1 MPQTN
6 VLSAWKATFSLYQ
19 KAQKPP
25 GVVISVTLPGT
36 AVPNKAPYVFMG
48 VFAALAEEPP
58 VELEEGRSLPVEE
71 ESSVEL
77 APADPVEEPVE

>member
-1 MPQTN
+1 
-6 VLSAWKATFSLYQ
+6 
-19 KAQKPP
+19 
-25 GVVISVTLPGT
+25 
-36 AVPNKAPYVFMG
+36 MG